1 MDKYLVA
8 SILCILANQAAEE
21 TKQLFLQNRF
31 GLYDPKNH
39 IVRVEHNFKV
49 RLRNE
54 ASNKEPLAVG
64 VNNAG
69 NSNAYLGYE
78 EIPVSAPRFREKKPI
93 QPSEI
98 LAAVSGG
105 DKTDTQEIMRMLKG
119 EMNDLFEIPNF
130 SHEIMVAR
138 CLQNATL
145 KYNVLEGTTT
155 NKKTIDLK
163 SPTGHIVT
171 YAAEPTKKVVSVIKE
186 GQKKIG
192 KRYKAD
198 TLILGADKVDA
209 FFTEVGDKLN
219 QRYMEGVVQKLNGL
233 EIGGYRYHGV
243 YDGMDVFEYIAD
255 YQKDATTVPLIDPKN
270 IIVTSTQMKW
280 KKYFGAVLDSDAI
293 KENKHVGKAY
303 SKSWED
309 KDPSQTWLLIETV
322 SIPVPEDASGIYCAT
337 MA

>member
-49 RLRNE
+49 RLRKT

-64 VNNAG
+64 PNNEG
-69 NSNAYLGYE
+69 NNNAYLGYE
-78 EIPVSAPRFREKKPI
+78 EIPVIAPRFREKKPI
-93 QPSEI
+93 FPSEI

-105 DKTDTQEIMRMLKG
+105 DKTDNQEIMRMLKG

-130 SHEIMVAR
+130 SHEVMVAR
-138 CLQNATL
+138 CLQNSIL

-155 NKKTIDLK
+155 NEKTLDLK
-163 SPTGHIVT
+163 SPTGNIVN
-171 YAAEPTKKVVSVIKE
+171 YSANADKKIVGVIKE

-198 TLILGADKVDA
+198 TLILGSDMVEKFYAEAK
-209 FFTEVGDKLN
+209 DKLN
-219 QRYMEGVVQKLNGL
+219 QRYMEGVMQKLNGL
-233 EIGGYRYHGV
+233 EIGGYRYHGI

-255 YQKDATTVPLIDPKN
+255 YQKGASTVSLIEPKN

-322 SIPVPEDASGIYCAT
+322 SIPVPEDASGIFCAT

>member
-1 MDKYLVA
+1 MDKYLIA
-8 SILCILANQAAEE
+8 SLLVILANQAAVE

-31 GLYDPKNH
+31 GLYDPINH

-54 ASNKEPLAVG
+54 ASNKEPLPVG
-64 VNNAG
+64 ATNAG
-69 NSNAYLGYE
+69 NNNAYLGYE
-78 EIPVSAPRFREKKPI
+78 EIPVIAPRFREKKPI
-93 QPSEI
+93 YPSEI

-105 DKTDTQEIMRMLKG
+105 DKTNSEEIMRLIKG

-130 SHEIMVAR
+130 SHEVMVAR

-145 KYNVLEGTTT
+145 KYSVLEGTST
-155 NKKTIDLK
+155 NEKTIDLK
-163 SPTGHIVT
+163 SPTGNIVT
-171 YAAEPTKKVVSVIKE
+171 YAAEPTKKVLAVIKE

-198 TLILGADKVDA
+198 TLILGSDMVDK
-209 FFTEVGDKLN
+209 FFDEAGTKLN
-219 QRYMEGVVQKLNGL
+219 TRYMEGVMQKLNGL
-233 EIGGYRYHGV
+233 EIGGYRYHGI

-255 YQKDATTVPLIDPKN
+255 YQKGTDTIPLINPKN

-293 KENKHVGKAY
+293 KENLHVGKAY
-303 SKSWED
+303 SKSWEE
-309 KDPSQTWLLIETV
+309 KDPSQSWLLIETV
-322 SIPVPEDASGIYCAT
+322 SIPVPEDASGIFCAT

>member
-130 SHEIMVAR
+130 SHEVMVAR

-145 KYNVLEGTTT
+145 KYNVLEGVVT
-155 NKKTIDLK
+155 NEKTLDLK
-163 SPTGHIVT
+163 SPAGNIVT
-171 YAAEPTKKVVSVIKE
+171 YAAVPEKKIVAVIKE

-198 TLILGADKVDA
+198 TLILGTDMVDGFYA
-209 FFTEVGDKLN
+209 EVGTKLN
-219 QRYMEGVVQKLNGL
+219 QRYIEGVMQKLNGL
-233 EIGGYRYHGV
+233 EIGGYRYHGL

-255 YQKDATTVPLIDPKN
+255 YQKEADTIPLINPKN

-293 KENKHVGKAY
+293 RENKHVGKAY